1 MPPGQRMATL
11 RAHVRTW
18 LHRLRLD
25 ERRCAVCLAPFTP
38 DVAPRVMRRPHM
50 VASWP
55 GQHGEHGLSTLPVEQ
70 GHVPAHDASPLQTA
84 PVPPVPPVLPG
95 QVCPHCLALMPRRQ
109 AGFCPHCGDL
119 FPAHQSPCTPCAH
132 CLREPPPWRHLR
144 FYGCYEHA
152 LRDLLLR
159 AKFHGDPTAAHL
171 AGELLAGA
179 CGDLPHPDAIVP
191 VPLHTARLR
200 DRGFNQCL
208 EVARPISRILHAP
221 LHPDFLTRTRH
232 TPPQTGLHRKD
243 RLRNLREAFIASPLC
258 AGLHLL
264 LVDDTMT
271 TGTTLAH
278 ATRHLLAAGAS
289 SVDVAVVA
297 RTPRHF
303 G

>member
-1 MPPGQRMATL
+1 MTTL
-11 RAHVRTW
+11 RTHIRMW

-38 DVAPRVMRRPHM
+38 DIAPAPVRLADRAVSR
-50 VASWP
+50 S
-55 GQHGEHGLSTLPVEQ
+55 GQHAGCGLPQPPAGQ
-70 GHVPAHDASPLQTA
+70 GNAPAHDVSSVRVA
-84 PVPPVPPVLPG
+84 PVAPVTPVTPA
-95 QVCPHCLALMPRRQ
+95 QVCPHCLAMMPRRE

-144 FYGCYEHA
+144 FYGCYEHT

-208 EVARPISRILHAP
+208 EVARPISRILRAP
-221 LHPDFLTRTRH
+221 LRPDFLARTRH
-232 TPPQTGLHRKD
+232 TPPQTGLHRKE
-243 RLRNLREAFIASPLC
+243 RLRNLREAFAASPRC

-278 ATRHLLAAGAS
+278 AARHLLAAGAI